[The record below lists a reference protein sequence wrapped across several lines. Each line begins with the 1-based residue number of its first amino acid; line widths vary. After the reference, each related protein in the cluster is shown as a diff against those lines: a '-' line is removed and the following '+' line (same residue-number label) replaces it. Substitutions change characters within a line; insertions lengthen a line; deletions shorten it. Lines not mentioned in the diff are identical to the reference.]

1 MAVLHHGRTEPPDT
15 EACPAQPA
23 TARRDQPPTAL
34 PEQSLTACRDQPPTV
49 LSEQSPTACRDQPPT
64 ARPEPYATARPK
76 QPRATVPE
84 QSSAALPQ
92 RPPTA
97 LPAAPRAR
105 RPLKRLLALAVV
117 LLLAAVLLSVAH
129 QIRPAP
135 YGDRL
140 TPGPPAHTARAR
152 GDVVEAYD
160 GRTLRWRYARVGR
173 RPLSVLPALGH
184 AFTVWDDGL
193 VTDTDGRSVRWHR
206 ALPAAVGWLRT
217 RGGAGVLRPL
227 GRGILAIVTPAR
239 IAAYRTADG
248 DLRWVLPA
256 RAGCAFRPERAVRH
270 GPALLVAQPCAHG
283 AWTAQ
288 LVAVD
293 DLGGIAPHRTPLGNE
308 RPGAGRPE
316 HPRTEKALA
325 PPR

>member
-1 MAVLHHGRTEPPDT
+1 MWEGVAVLRHRRTAPPDT
-15 EACPAQPA
+15 GALLEQSA
-23 TARRDQPPTAL
+23 TARRERPPAPFPHRPASAL
-34 PEQSLTACRDQPPTV
+34 PRT
-49 LSEQSPTACRDQPPT
+49 
-64 ARPEPYATARPK
+64 RP
-76 QPRATVPE
+76 
-84 QSSAALPQ
+84 
-92 RPPTA
+92 
-97 LPAAPRAR
+97 AR
-105 RPLKRLLALAVV
+105 RPVKRLLALAVFLV
-117 LLLAAVLLSVAH
+117 AGLLTVAH

-135 YGDRL
+135 YGDHL
-140 TPGPPAHTARAR
+140 TSGPPAHTARAR
-152 GDVVEAYD
+152 GGVVEAYD
-160 GRTLRWRYARVGR
+160 GRTLRWRYARPGR
-173 RPLSVLPALGH
+173 RPLTVLPTRGQAI
-184 AFTVWDDGL
+184 TVWDDGL

-206 ALPAAVGWLRT
+206 ALPAATDWLRA

-227 GRGILAIVTPAR
+227 GRGILAVVTPSR

-270 GPALLVAQPCAHG
+270 GHALLVAQPCARG

-308 RPGAGRPE
+308 PPRAGRSE